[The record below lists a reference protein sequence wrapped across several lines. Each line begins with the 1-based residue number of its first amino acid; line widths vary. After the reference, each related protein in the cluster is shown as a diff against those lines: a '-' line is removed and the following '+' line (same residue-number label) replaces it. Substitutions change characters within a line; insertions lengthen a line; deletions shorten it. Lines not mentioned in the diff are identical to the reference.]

1 MVLVQTVMRTE
12 EYSGSMGLGVQ
23 TEEKAAFAVSTQ
35 MKEQMRCLKSDVKVN
50 NLGAVE
56 TPLRLGRT
64 GRNGSF
70 WSDAM
75 SHFEI
80 PGGKRIS
87 RYFPARSHF
96 LRPKF

>member
-1 MVLVQTVMRTE
+1 MVVVQTVMRTH
-12 EYSGSMGLGVQ
+12 EYSGSIVLGVQ

-50 NLGAVE
+50 NLVAVE
-56 TPLRLGRT
+56 NPLRLGRP

-87 RYFPARSHF
+87 RHFPARSHF